1 MSASSAVRVATTQYR
16 VENNIQ
22 ENLSKLLGYI
32 DAAAEGGARLVVT
45 PEFGNHSSF
54 YKDAD
59 EAWEAAITLDG
70 DYLAAVKQKAAEKNI
85 YVVFNSTLRG
95 EQKPT
100 VYITNFLIGAD
111 GELVGYDYKQV
122 LMSGESM
129 HLTRSPITGRVY
141 DTEIGRIGMMSCL
154 DGVPPETARIL
165 GLLGAQIITNAH
177 NSCALDEPY
186 AHIPAR
192 AAENHVWVLPSGKVG
207 PICVDEMIDFVAS
220 KIEAPANIVS
230 SHGEN
235 PILDPQGKPVERL
248 PSLEEGIIFADIDVA
263 LADNKR
269 WADGD
274 LFKDRRPDL
283 YQAVT
288 EEPIVHEEG
297 VTGPVECAVIQ
308 VNSYRSFQANLHRA
322 LDLAADAAVN
332 GAQII
337 VLPELC
343 GFNPEEVHRDPKQ
356 ALELSEQIES
366 SLQQLAK
373 QYSIYIAFTRISE
386 DDGLRHSGVLLNDE
400 GERVGIYHQTHLT
413 DSFKSWCKAGDNLP
427 VWDTPLGRIAM
438 LIGYDMVFTEP
449 ASVLA
454 RQGAEIIL
462 HPTTW
467 RFEWEPSLILSERAC
482 ENRVS
487 IVSASRSDSDIKRGG
502 MINALSVSKPLRAAD
517 LNPIWPVE
525 APHDRELHM
534 IQRVYPERSRNNDLL
549 GFDLQKGRRPE
560 LNSIM
565 TEPV

>member
-1 MSASSAVRVATTQYR
+1 MTASSIVRVATTQYR

-22 ENLSKLLGYI
+22 DNLNKLLAYI

-59 EAWEAAITLDG
+59 EAWDAAISLDG
-70 DYLAAVKQKAAEKNI
+70 DYLSAVKKKAAERNI
-85 YVVFNSTLRG
+85 FVVFNSTLKG
-95 EQKPT
+95 KEKPKA
-100 VYITNFLIGAD
+100 YITNFLIGSD
-111 GELVGYDYKQV
+111 GELIGYDYKQV
-122 LMSGESM
+122 LMSGESL
-129 HLTRSPITGRVY
+129 HLSPSPVTGRVY
-141 DTEIGRIGMMSCL
+141 DTEIGRLGMMSCL

-192 AAENHVWVLPSGKVG
+192 AAENHVWVVASGKVG
-207 PICVDEMIDFVAS
+207 PICVDEMIDLVAS
-220 KIEAPANIVS
+220 KIGAPANIVS

-235 PILDPQGKPVERL
+235 PILDPQGNAVARL
-248 PSLEEGIIFADIDVA
+248 PSLEEGIVFADIDVSV
-263 LADNKR
+263 ADDKR

-283 YQAVT
+283 YQAVAS
-288 EEPIVHEEG
+288 EPVVYNDG
-297 VTGPVECAVIQ
+297 VTGAVECAVIQ
-308 VNSYRSFQANLHRA
+308 VNSYRSFQANVHRA
-322 LDLAADAAVN
+322 LDLTADAAVN
-332 GAQII
+332 GAQLV

-343 GFNPEEVHRDPKQ
+343 GFNLSDVHVDPQQ
-356 ALELSEQIES
+356 ALKHSEQLES
-366 SLQQLAK
+366 SFKQLCK
-373 QYSIYIAFTRISE
+373 QEGIYVAFTRITE
-386 DDGLRHSGVLLNDE
+386 NEGLRHSGVLLNDK
-400 GERVGIYHQTHLT
+400 GERVGMYHQTHLT
-413 DSFKSWCKAGDNLP
+413 DSFKPWCKAGDELP
-427 VWDTPLGRIAM
+427 VWETPLGRIGM

-454 RQGAEIIL
+454 RRGAEIIV

-467 RFEWEPSLILSERAC
+467 RFDWEPRFILSERAC

-487 IVSASRSDSDIKRGG
+487 IVSAARSDSVIKRGG

-525 APHDRELHM
+525 APYDRELHT

-549 GFDLQKGRRPE
+549 GFDLQQGRRPE

-565 TEPV
+565 VETL